1 MSYESPEGGNES
13 QMPFSI
19 FALFYRAL
27 RKKNLYGRVDS
38 VNTLYTLSLLTV
50 RREIIMLF
58 FFTLFLFFCVCE
70 NFSANQDCASCFPPF
85 FSSRVSRHFFLI
97 FSRVSRH
104 FFFLSCFPPFFPR
117 DVTRLALLDNFLSPV
132 YVK

>member
-85 FSSRVSRHFFLI
+85 FFISCFPPFFSYF
-97 FSRVSRH
+97 FSCFPP

>member
-104 FFFLSCFPPFFPR
+104 FFFSRVSRHFFP
-117 DVTRLALLDNFLSPV
+117 VTSLGLRFLTTF
-132 YVK
+132 

>member
-1 MSYESPEGGNES
+1 MSYESPEGGKES

-58 FFTLFLFFCVCE
+58 FYSLSFLLCV
-70 NFSANQDCASCFPPF
+70 
-85 FSSRVSRHFFLI
+85 
-97 FSRVSRH
+97 
-104 FFFLSCFPPFFPR
+104 
-117 DVTRLALLDNFLSPV
+117 
-132 YVK
+132 

>member
-1 MSYESPEGGNES
+1 MSYESPEGGNDS

-19 FALFYRAL
+19 FALFYQAL

-58 FFTLFLFFCVCE
+58 FYSFFSFVCVNFFLPIRIVLRVSRLFFHLVFPAIFFLFFFLV
-70 NFSANQDCASCFPPF
+70 FPAIF
-85 FSSRVSRHFFLI
+85 F

-104 FFFLSCFPPFFPR
+104 FFPVTSLGLRFLTTF
-117 DVTRLALLDNFLSPV
+117 
-132 YVK
+132 

>member
-85 FSSRVSRHFFLI
+85 FFHLVFPAI
-97 FSRVSRH
+97 
-104 FFFLSCFPPFFPR
+104 FFFLFFLVFPAIFFSLVFP
-117 DVTRLALLDNFLSPV
+117 AIFSP
-132 YVK
+132 

>member
-1 MSYESPEGGNES
+1 MSYESPEGGNDS

-85 FSSRVSRHFFLI
+85 FSSRVSRHFFFLI

-104 FFFLSCFPPFFPR
+104 FFFSRVSRHFFP
-117 DVTRLALLDNFLSPV
+117 VTSLGLRFLTTF
-132 YVK
+132 

>member
-1 MSYESPEGGNES
+1 MSYESPEGGNDS

-85 FSSRVSRHFFLI
+85 FSSRVSRHFFL
-97 FSRVSRH
+97 
-104 FFFLSCFPPFFPR
+104 FFFLVFPAIFFSLVFP
-117 DVTRLALLDNFLSPV
+117 AIFSP
-132 YVK
+132 